1 MSVLQQNSTGRT
13 RPGGWRLAALAGL
26 LAIAVTAC
34 GGGGADD
41 GAAAPAAAPAG
52 GGAVPDTSSVLAGV
66 QKDAQLASTLPPT
79 IAQAGKL
86 TLGSNLQ
93 SAPNNFYAADG
104 TTPIGYEVDLAKA
117 IAAKLGVT
125 VTYQDMAFGSLITSL
140 QSGRVDLT
148 MAAMNDTAERQKQI
162 DFVDYFTSGI
172 TIMVKKG
179 NPDGVTGPDTLCG
192 KAVAVVQGTSHQEF
206 ATEQSAKCVQSGKG
220 AITITATDSD
230 TQNQNQLRTGRV
242 AAILNDL
249 PSAVYIS
256 RTAGD
261 GEFFEVV
268 PGEPING
275 GPYGIGVNKT
285 NTQLTEAVRGALQSL
300 VADGTYT
307 KILDAWGVQQGAI
320 TQVGVNGGS

>member
-1 MSVLQQNSTGRT
+1 VPVLPQNPTGRS
-13 RPGGWRLAALAGL
+13 RSGSWCIAVLAGL
-26 LAIAVTAC
+26 LAVLLAGC
-34 GGGGADD
+34 GGGGD
-41 GAAAPAAAPAG
+41 GGTPAAPQAAG
-52 GGAVPDTSSVLAGV
+52 GGGAIPDVTAVVTGV
-66 QKDAQLASTLPPT
+66 QKDPQLAAMLPST
-79 IAQAGKL
+79 IAQAGTL

-104 TTPIGYEVDLAKA
+104 TTPVGYEVDLAKA

-125 VTYQDMAFGSLITSL
+125 VKYQDMAFGSLITSL
-140 QSGRVDLT
+140 ESGRVDLT

-172 TIMVKKG
+172 TIMVRKG
-179 NPDGVTGPDTLCG
+179 NPDGITGPDTLCG
-192 KAVAVVQGTSHQEF
+192 KAVALVQGTSHQEF
-206 ATEQSAKCVQSGKG
+206 ATEQSAKCVQSGQA

-261 GEFFEVV
+261 GNFFEVV

-300 VADGTYT
+300 ITDGTYG
-307 KILDAWGVQQGAI
+307 KILEAWGVQQGAVQQAG
-320 TQVGVNGGS
+320 TNAGS

>member
-1 MSVLQQNSTGRT
+1 VPVLLQNPRGRS
-13 RPGGWRLAALAGL
+13 RPRSWRLAALAGL
-26 LAIAVTAC
+26 LAVAVTAC
-34 GGGGADD
+34 GGGAADEPA
-41 GAAAPAAAPAG
+41 GAAGAAG
-52 GGAVPDTSSVLAGV
+52 GASAIPDTSALLAGV
-66 QKDAQLASTLPPT
+66 QKDAQVAATLPPT
-79 IAQAGKL
+79 IAQAG
-86 TLGSNLQ
+86 TVALGSNLQ

-148 MAAMNDTAERQKQI
+148 MAAMNDTADRQKQI

-172 TIMVKKG
+172 TIMVRKG
-179 NPDGVTGPDTLCG
+179 NPDGITGPDTLCG

-206 ATEQSAKCVQSGKG
+206 ATEQSARCAQSGQG
-220 AITITATDSD
+220 PVTVTATDSD

-249 PSAVYIS
+249 PSAVYIA

-300 VADGTYT
+300 VADGTYAT
-307 KILDAWGVQQGAI
+307 ILEAWGVQQGAVE
-320 TQVGVNGGS
+320 QVAVNGGS